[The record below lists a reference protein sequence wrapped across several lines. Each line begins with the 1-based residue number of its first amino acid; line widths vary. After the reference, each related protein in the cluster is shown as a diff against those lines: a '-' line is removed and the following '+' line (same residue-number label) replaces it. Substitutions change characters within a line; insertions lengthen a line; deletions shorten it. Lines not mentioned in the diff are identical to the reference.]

1 MSIDIL
7 GNLGGEIT
15 YMDIPVTTPPPH
27 PSNQREKELVEIP
40 NISNKPQLSEHVT
53 PPTVNCESYTP
64 PPMNMGQTV
73 IGSGGTGKP
82 VKITHDNDQPAGHG
96 LTSSDQKGEEATP

>member
-1 MSIDIL
+1 
-7 GNLGGEIT
+7 
-15 YMDIPVTTPPPH
+15 
-27 PSNQREKELVEIP
+27 
-40 NISNKPQLSEHVT
+40 
-53 PPTVNCESYTP
+53 
-64 PPMNMGQTV
+64 MGQTV